1 MKLLVTGGCGFI
13 GSNFINLRHDV
24 YGDTIVNVDKL
35 TYAADESNV
44 SCSGSNRYE
53 LVVADI
59 CDHDKMLKIMQV
71 HEFDAII
78 HFAAESHVD
87 RSINSSS
94 EFIKTNINGTH
105 SLLEAFRR
113 SDSWMDSNC
122 KFIHVST
129 DEVYGDLEE
138 DSEPFTERHPVL
150 PSSPYSASKAS
161 SDMLCLSYYRTY
173 QLPVIVTR
181 CCNNYGPGQH
191 EEKLIPLMIRRA
203 MAGEDLPV
211 YGSGNQIREW
221 IYVKDHCEAIGAAMV
236 RGAVGQIYNIGGTEE
251 LRNIE
256 VVSSIL
262 RKLNKSTDLIKH
274 VQDRLGHDWRY
285 AINQEKTNTHLNW
298 SPIVDFDTGLSLT
311 IDHYKSK
318 LPF

>member
-44 SCSGSNRYE
+44 TCSKSSRYE

-71 HEFDAII
+71 HEFDAVV

-87 RSINSSS
+87 RSISSS
-94 EFIKTNINGTH
+94 DEFIKTNINGTH
-105 SLLEAFRR
+105 SLLEAFRG
-113 SDSWMDSNC
+113 SGNWMDSNC

-138 DSEPFTERHPVL
+138 DSEPFTEQHPVL

-161 SDMLCLSYYRTY
+161 SDMLCLSYHRTY

-191 EEKLIPLMIRRA
+191 VEKLIPLMIHRA
-203 MAGEDLPV
+203 LAEEDLPV

-221 IYVKDHCEAIGAAMV
+221 IYVKDHCEAIGAAMA
-236 RGAVGQIYNIGGTEE
+236 RGVAGQIYNIGGTEE
-251 LRNIE
+251 IRNIE

-298 SPIVDFDTGLSLT
+298 SPIVDFDAGLDLT
-311 IDHYKSK
+311 IKHYVDR